1 LELLRESAYGQL
13 LLEMLSILQKDKKF
27 QLIVL

>member
-1 LELLRESAYGQL
+1 LELLKESAYGQL
-13 LLEMLSILQKDKKF
+13 LLEMLSILLKDKKF